1 MDNKQKI
8 LLVGPVYPY
17 MGGISHY
24 TGLLYRALHKKF
36 DVSMISYSFQYP
48 KLLYQKQQKDESDD
62 SFKVEAAKYWIHTAN
77 PINWFR
83 SARNMKKEKADM
95 IIIQWWHPYFAPCY
109 WVISQILKKEKLIFV
124 CHNVFPH
131 ERFVLDRWLTKRVL
145 RQGDAFIVHSASD
158 GDDLK
163 TVVKNPLFTQ
173 AVHPTYDIFKFDGI
187 SGEEA
192 RLRLQIAKDQK
203 VLLFFGFVREYK
215 GLKYLLQALP
225 LIKNRM
231 EDILLLIVGSFNNDK
246 EEYLELIRT
255 HGLEE
260 NIRIVDGY
268 IPNHEVEPYFAASDL
283 VVLPYVSATQSGIV
297 QIAFG
302 FEKPVVVTD
311 VGGLPDVVTDGRNGY
326 IVAAGDAEPL
336 AEAVVRYFRLEKAK
350 EFTDCIKA
358 EAERF
363 SWDRLSEAVET
374 LWKRMV

>member
-1 MDNKQKI
+1 MNNRQKI

-48 KLLYQKQQKDESDD
+48 KLLFKKEQKDYSDD
-62 SFKVEAAKYWIHTAN
+62 IFKVDAAKYWIHTAN
-77 PINWFR
+77 PINWIR
-83 SARNMKKEKADM
+83 SAREMRKEKADM
-95 IIIQWWHPYFAPCY
+95 VIIQWWHPYFAPCY
-109 WVISQILKKEKLIFV
+109 WVIARLLKKEKLIFV

-131 ERFVLDRWLTKRVL
+131 ERFMLDRWLTKQVL
-145 RQGDAFIVHSASD
+145 KQGDAFIVHSASD
-158 GDDLK
+158 GEDLK
-163 TVVKNPLFTQ
+163 TVVNNPLFMQ

-192 RLRLQIAKDQK
+192 RLRLQIAKDRK

-225 LIKNRM
+225 LIKNSI
-231 EDILLLIVGSFNNDK
+231 EDILLLIVGSFGNDK
-246 EEYLELIRT
+246 EEYLELIRI
-255 HGLEE
+255 HKLEE

-268 IPNHEVEPYFAASDL
+268 VPNHEVEPYFAASDL
-283 VVLPYVSATQSGIV
+283 VVLPYISATQSGIV

-302 FEKPVVVTD
+302 FEKPVIATD
-311 VGGLPDVVTDGRNGY
+311 VGGLPDVVTDDRNGY
-326 IVAAGDAEPL
+326 IVAAGEAGPL
-336 AEAVVRYFRLEKAK
+336 AEAVVRFFKLDKEK
-350 EFTDCIKA
+350 EFTDCIKE

-363 SWDRLSEAVET
+363 SWDRLSEAVES
-374 LWKRMV
+374 LWGRMT